1 MGELLK
7 GKVLFPGTD
16 CILPEHA
23 DARGRAVTSSTWTV
37 VFDLMG
43 FRRRLG
49 GSVPLVHC
57 CRL

>member
-16 CILPEHA
+16 CILPQA
-23 DARGRAVTSSTWTV
+23 PTPARSGHV
-37 VFDLMG
+37 VFELLG